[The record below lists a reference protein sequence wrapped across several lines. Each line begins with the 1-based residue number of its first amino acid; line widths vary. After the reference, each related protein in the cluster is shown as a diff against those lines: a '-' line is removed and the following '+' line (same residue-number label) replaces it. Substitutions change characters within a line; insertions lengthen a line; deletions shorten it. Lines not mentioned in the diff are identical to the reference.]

1 MSEKPVIHEFIV
13 VEGRDDTTAINRSV
27 VADTIETN
35 GSALSQETIEKIR
48 HAQQLRG
55 VIIFTDPD
63 FPGEK
68 IRKQIDSA
76 VPGCKHA
83 FINRQDALPKAGRG
97 LGVEHASI
105 TNIREALQHFH
116 TSSTLAKKQF
126 ISKDILINLG
136 LLGGVGSKE
145 RREKLGNTLKI
156 GYTNGKQLQTR
167 LESFAISE
175 EQLVAAYQKIM
186 QEEEHE

>member
-27 VADTIETN
+27 IADTIETN
-35 GSALSQETIEKIR
+35 GSALSQETIERIR
-48 HAQQLRG
+48 HAQELRG

-83 FINRQDALPKAGRG
+83 FINRQDALPKVGRG
-97 LGVEHASI
+97 LGVEHASSK
-105 TNIREALQHFH
+105 NIQEALQHFH
-116 TSSTLAKKQF
+116 TSNERTEKEL
-126 ISKDILINLG
+126 ISKDILIHLG
-136 LLGGVGSKE
+136 LLGGIGSKE

-175 EQLVAAYQKIM
+175 AELVAVCQKIS
-186 QEEEHE
+186 QEEENE